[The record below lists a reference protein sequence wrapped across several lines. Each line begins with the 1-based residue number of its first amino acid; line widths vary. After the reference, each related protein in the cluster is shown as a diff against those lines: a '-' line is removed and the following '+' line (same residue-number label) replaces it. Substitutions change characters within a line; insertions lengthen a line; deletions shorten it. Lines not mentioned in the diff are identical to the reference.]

1 MACKGAVKIICTV
14 LMAILAVVTCISLV
28 ISIKVTIKLR
38 EFENNSSDLEYIM
51 ESIKEIEY
59 YYSKYYIGEMPEA
72 ESLEDSILYGLM
84 LGYDDK
90 YGDYNNK
97 EDSEKD
103 RLDENEQLY
112 GIGVEVVT
120 EHDEGLYIAEVY
132 ENSPAE
138 KSGLLVGE
146 YIVGVNGTKYG
157 DVDDSSFVALI
168 GGEIGTHLN
177 LEIKGENG
185 DSRFID
191 LTRDK
196 VTAKSVRPSVVDGIL
211 YVKISSFTHYTDEEF
226 KDAVES
232 YLLEDSETR
241 KIIVDL
247 RDNSG
252 GIADTVI
259 SMIDYIIPE
268 GLIAKFKGKD
278 SEFTKEYYSNS
289 SELDCD
295 IAVLVNDKSASA
307 SELFSKALQDY
318 NKAIIVGENTYGK
331 GTVISTFNLRNGG
344 TITLS
349 TAEYRTKSGEQIE
362 GVGVIPDINVEMS
375 DECKNILYKLPL
387 VDDVQFQAALK
398 AIKQDN

>member
-1 MACKGAVKIICTV
+1 MTCKGAVKIICTV

-307 SELFSKALQDY
+307 SELFAKALQDFG
-318 NKAIIVGENTYGK
+318 KATIIGENTFGK
-331 GTVISTFNLRNGG
+331 GTVISTFEMRNGG

-349 TAEYRTKSGEQIE
+349 TAEYRTKSNEKIE
-362 GVGVIPDINVEMS
+362 GVGVKPDIEIKMG
-375 DECKNILYKLPL
+375 DEDKAIFYKLPL
-387 VDDVQFQAALK
+387 NDDIQFQAALRLLK
-398 AIKQDN
+398 